1 MPWAQYLGRCSFSS
15 PIVHLINLR
24 VGTSLHFAPWHLFC
38 LILDLTP
45 FAPASNPPMEIYSD
59 SLRLFSTF
67 INATASGSLS
77 TTLFLSSAPEGLVQH
92 RVLRFKRH
100 ILHPTFTTHS
110 AVITINNTNLIILPT
125 IPSPVRLP
133 YYLHLNNSPN
143 AIGLLSFDFHHS
155 PSLCPHSVSPSILII

>member
-92 RVLRFKRH
+92 RGSQ
-100 ILHPTFTTHS
+100 IQEAHPPPYIHHPLS
-110 AVITINNTNLIILPT
+110 SHHHQQYQSYNLANYPLSSVTALLP
-125 IPSPVRLP
+125 PPQ
-133 YYLHLNNSPN
+133 
-143 AIGLLSFDFHHS
+143 
-155 PSLCPHSVSPSILII
+155 